1 MSQDFSLNSSIVNGH
16 LVIVTNGY
24 ININGGEAIADE
36 AYKHIDSG
44 VSNVVLNLEN
54 SRVVNS
60 IGISILIEII
70 ERLQEVNGTLYFTN
84 LSPTIEKT
92 FTIMGLFK
100 YAKKAAHSADI
111 TG

>member
-1 MSQDFSLNSSIVNGH
+1 MSQDFSLSSSIVNDY
-16 LVIVTNGY
+16 LVIVANGY
-24 ININGGEAIADE
+24 ININGGEVIADE
-36 AYKHIDSG
+36 AYKYIDAGFSKII
-44 VSNVVLNLEN
+44 LNLEN

-70 ERLQEVNGTLYFTN
+70 ERLQEVNGQLFFTN

-100 YAKKAAHSADI
+100 YAKKAATAKDI

>member
-1 MSQDFSLNSSIVNGH
+1 MNPDFSLTSSIINDH
-16 LVIVTNGY
+16 LVIITNGY

-36 AYKHIDSG
+36 AYKYIDAGISKI
-44 VSNVVLNLEN
+44 VLNLEN

-70 ERLQEVNGTLYFTN
+70 ERLQEVNGFLFFTN

-100 YAKKAAHSADI
+100 YAKKAATVTDI

>member
-1 MSQDFSLNSSIVNGH
+1 MSQDFSLTSSIINDH
-16 LVIVTNGY
+16 LVIVTDGY
-24 ININGGEAIADE
+24 ININGGEQIAEE
-36 AYKHIDSG
+36 AYKHIDTGISKI
-44 VSNVVLNLEN
+44 VLNLEN

-70 ERLQEVNGTLYFTN
+70 ERLQEVNGQLYFSN

-100 YAKKAAHSADI
+100 YAVKGETVQDI

>member
-1 MSQDFSLNSSIVNGH
+1 MSQDFSLTSGLVNDY
-16 LVIVTNGY
+16 LVIETNGY
-24 ININGGEAIADE
+24 ININGGEAIAEE
-36 AYKHIDSG
+36 AYKFIDSG
-44 VSNVVLNLEN
+44 ISKIVLNLEN

-70 ERLQEVNGTLYFTN
+70 ERLEQVNGTLYFSH

-100 YAKKAAHSADI
+100 YAKKAATTKEI